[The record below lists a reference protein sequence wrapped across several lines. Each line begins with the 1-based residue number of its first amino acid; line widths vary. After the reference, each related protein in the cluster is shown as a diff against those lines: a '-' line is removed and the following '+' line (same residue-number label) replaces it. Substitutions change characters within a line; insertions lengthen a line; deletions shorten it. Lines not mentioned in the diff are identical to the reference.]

1 MPPCGLVRLRTEWTG
16 WYGGQV
22 CLTTCPSAEAGSGH
36 SAPIL
41 AAPGQSEPSEKRP
54 FVPIARL
61 LPYGDRRAAPDKV
74 ASSRISPNL
83 IRNGSVALARR
94 WGDRRRKSLRISQ
107 VGLQRSPV
115 SVSHSVRPP
124 GRRPPTGRHNFG
136 MLISR
141 AGRRCSSRY
150 SRYGVSTSSIHCMN
164 ARTRRDRLLRCATT
178 RDTASARRRKS
189 GMISTSA
196 PLSKYR
202 PTPKSG
208 A

>member
-1 MPPCGLVRLRTEWTG
+1 MREWSSWLLGATTATSRA
-16 WYGGQV
+16 WTKV
-22 CLTTCPSAEAGSGH
+22 CP
-36 SAPIL
+36 APIL
-41 AAPGQSEPSEKRP
+41 AVPGQNEPSRKRP

-61 LPYGDRRAAPDKV
+61 LPCGDRRAAPDKV
-74 ASSRISPNL
+74 ASSRISPNP

-94 WGDRRRKSLRISQ
+94 WGDRRRKSLRISH

-115 SVSHSVRPP
+115 SVSHSVGPP
-124 GRRPPTGRHNFG
+124 GRRPPTGRHNFR

-150 SRYGVSTSSIHCMN
+150 SRYGVSTSSIHFMN

-202 PTPKSG
+202 PIPKSG

>member
-1 MPPCGLVRLRTEWTG
+1 LREWSSWLLGATTATSRAWG
-16 WYGGQV
+16 TKV
-22 CLTTCPSAEAGSGH
+22 CP
-36 SAPIL
+36 APIL
-41 AAPGQSEPSEKRP
+41 AVPGQSEPSRKRP

-61 LPYGDRRAAPDKV
+61 LPCGDRRAAPDKV
-74 ASSRISPNL
+74 ASSRISLNL

-94 WGDRRRKSLRISQ
+94 WGDRRRKSLRISH
-107 VGLQRSPV
+107 VGLQRSPG
-115 SVSHSVRPP
+115 SVLHSVGLP
-124 GRRPPTGRHNFG
+124 GRRRPTGRHNFR

-141 AGRRCSSRY
+141 AERRCSSRY
-150 SRYGVSTSSIHCMN
+150 SRYGVNTSSIHFMN

-178 RDTASARRRKS
+178 RDTASARRRRS